1 MDDTDRIWNRALGE
15 MLRAARKRQGLTL
28 PQLAGLLNTLTQ
40 TVASYE
46 QGKRR
51 PDARRLFELAVILQ
65 LPLADMAKQS
75 LAWVRRPE
83 NRQLQLPHT

>member
-1 MDDTDRIWNRALGE
+1 MNNTDRTWNRALGE
-15 MLRAARKRQGLTL
+15 ALRAARKRHGLTL

-51 PDARRLFELAVILQ
+51 PDAKRLFELAVILQ

-75 LAWVRRPE
+75 LAWVRHQDT
-83 NRQLQLPHT
+83 RQLRLPHT